1 MRYRAAPEGR
11 QSRGETEYDGL
22 RLLLLTQYYHPEVG
36 AAQTRLRETV
46 IGLRRRGFR
55 VTVLAPVPSYP
66 LGLVPKPYAWWRPT
80 RERID
85 GAVVVRLPTIA
96 VPGAGMSR
104 RMIGHATFALTSLAG
119 LAIAGRFDVALIE
132 SPPLLL
138 ALPARTLGASGVP
151 YVFHVADPWP
161 DFPIAM
167 GYLQSRLE
175 RRLAFGLEDFAYR
188 GATAITT
195 VSPGLVELLSRKAS
209 AAGRVELVPNGVD
222 VARFD
227 VGLTPAAARRQLG
240 WDEAFTVVYAGTVG
254 LAQGV
259 GTLLEAARLI
269 DGRTRIRIIGE
280 GVEKPQLEE
289 QARAMHLENVVFDPS
304 VPRTDVPSIL
314 AAADAGL
321 VLLRKGP
328 LYEESHPTKLVE
340 TMAAGRPAIVA
351 ADGLASRIV
360 EESGGGYVAPAED
373 PGALARAIEA
383 CRQDPDREQ
392 RGTAGRA
399 YVERHY
405 ERGAILDRLAGILAG
420 AARAT

>member
-1 MRYRAAPEGR
+1 MRNRAAPDAR
-11 QSRGETEYDGL
+11 QSTGATGHDGL
-22 RLLLLTQYYHPEVG
+22 RLLVLTQYYHPEVG

-66 LGLVPKPYAWWRPT
+66 LGLVPEPYAWWRPT

-85 GAVVVRLPTIA
+85 GARVMRLPTIA
-96 VPGAGMSR
+96 APGAGMSR
-104 RMIGHATFALTSLAG
+104 RMIAHATFALTSLAG
-119 LAIAGRFDVALIE
+119 LAVAGRFDVVLVE

-138 ALPARTLGASGVP
+138 ALPARTLMASGVP

-175 RRLAFGLEDFAYR
+175 RRLAFGLENLAYR
-188 GATAITT
+188 GAAAITT
-195 VSPGLVELLSRKAS
+195 VSPGLVELLSRKTS

-222 VARFD
+222 VARFG
-227 VGLTPAAARRQLG
+227 VGLTPPAARRRLG
-240 WDEAFTVVYAGTVG
+240 WDEAFTVVYAGTIG

-259 GTLLEAARLI
+259 GTLLDAASLV
-269 DGRTRIRIIGE
+269 DGRIRIRIIGE
-280 GVEKPQLEE
+280 GVEKPQLE
-289 QARAMHLENVVFDPS
+289 ARARVMHLENVVFHPS
-304 VPRTDVPSIL
+304 VPRTDVPAIL

-328 LYEESHPTKLVE
+328 LYEESHPTKLLE

-373 PGALARAIEA
+373 PMGLARAIEA
-383 CRQDPDREQ
+383 CRQD
-392 RGTAGRA
+392 AGRELRGA
-399 YVERHY
+399 AARDYVARHY
-405 ERGAILDRLAGILAG
+405 ERGVILDRLAGILAG